1 MKHSKIRGQAT
12 RGQTRSNITQMSGQT
27 PNRTRKNE
35 LGFTLIEIMIALAIA
50 GILLVSIYNL
60 YISQSRTYTVQEQVS
75 DMQQNARVAMDMISR
90 DIRMAGFGQPSWTTI
105 NGTSGITYK
114 GINVTDGGTGNPDT
128 LSIVGCID
136 PPPGKLGSAAAANS
150 TTITL
155 QSSDEANKF
164 NITTKS
170 DIFIGELENAKVTG
184 ISGAVLTI
192 DTNPVQTGNQG
203 TTNAFPVGTNV
214 YLVKRV
220 TYTIDSTSLK
230 RNENAGGGNDEV
242 AVNVEDLQVD
252 DTDYPPIIKLSITAR
267 TRNKDPNYTGDG
279 YHRMKLPYDKNDPEK
294 KMAIIARNL
303 E

>member
-1 MKHSKIRGQAT
+1 MLSV
-12 RGQTRSNITQMSGQT
+12 N
-27 PNRTRKNE
+27 KNE
-35 LGFTLIEIMIALAIA
+35 PGFTLIEIMIALAIA

-60 YISQSRTYTVQEQVS
+60 YISQSTTYTVQEQVS
-75 DMQQNARVAMDMISR
+75 DMQQNARVSMDILSR
-90 DIRMAGFGQPSWTTI
+90 HIRMAGFGQPSWTTI

-128 LSIVGCID
+128 LTVVGCID
-136 PPPGKLGSAAAANS
+136 PPPGKLGSAAAASS

-155 QSSDEANKF
+155 QSSAEASKF
-164 NITTKS
+164 DTPTKS

-192 DTNPVQTGNQG
+192 DTNPIQTGNQG
-203 TTNAFPVGTNV
+203 LVNAYPADTNV

-220 TYTIDSTSLK
+220 TYTIASTSLK
-230 RNENAGGGNDEV
+230 RNENTGSGNEEI
-242 AVNVEDLQVD
+242 AVNVEDLQV
-252 DTDYPPIIKLSITAR
+252 TFTTPTVNLSITAR

-279 YHRMKLPYDKNDPEK
+279 YHRMKLPYDKNDPDK

>member
-1 MKHSKIRGQAT
+1 M
-12 RGQTRSNITQMSGQT
+12 
-27 PNRTRKNE
+27 
-35 LGFTLIEIMIALAIA
+35 GFTMIELLIAVAIA

-60 YISQSRTYTVQEQVS
+60 YISQSTTYTVQEQVS
-75 DMQQNARVAMDMISR
+75 DMQQNARVAMNIISR
-90 DIRMAGFGQPSWTTI
+90 HIRIAGFGQPSWTTI

-128 LSIVGCID
+128 LNIVGCID
-136 PPPGKLGSAAAANS
+136 PPPGKLASAAAVGS

-164 NITTKS
+164 NTTTKS

-192 DTNPVQTGNQG
+192 DTNPVQSGNQG
-203 TTNAFPVGTNV
+203 LTNGYPVGTNV

-230 RNENAGGGNDEV
+230 RNENAGGGDEEI
-242 AVNVEDLQVD
+242 AVNVEDLQV
-252 DTDYPPIIKLSITAR
+252 TFTTPTVNLSIRAK
-267 TRNKDPNYTGDG
+267 TRNKDPDYTHPTEGDN
-279 YHRMKLPYDKNDPEK
+279 YHRMTLASD
-294 KMAIIARNL
+294 IIARNL